1 MSLCQ
6 GQLARSRSSEVLSA
20 LDVLPAQGRTRIS
33 SYQEPDDTSR
43 GTYPTKRLVLSA
55 GRLISALRQS
65 MAPNH
70 SHSGPGCPTVCS
82 ALSRFDEQRDF
93 ERIHVHSRSRRI
105 QLWLNACEW
114 CCRVFTSRF
123 RHFCVSRQYSN
134 SALSH
139 NRTSHSRQTKLRRP
153 FTPYIFPRPVKQFL
167 P

>member
-1 MSLCQ
+1 M
-6 GQLARSRSSEVLSA
+6 SA
-20 LDVLPAQGRTRIS
+20 LS
-33 SYQEPDDTSR
+33 
-43 GTYPTKRLVLSA
+43 
-55 GRLISALRQS
+55 QS

-139 NRTSHSRQTKLRRP
+139 NRISHSRQTKLCRP
-153 FTPYIFPRPVKQFL
+153 FASEAQLKFRWVFTNEFVNVIPVLVILSRMWAEKPMHSPGAHLALTQASCAICFCVSTLTP
-167 P
+167 